1 MKRWIEISAVAA
13 GLVLATAGTASAG
26 EATGN
31 GKPTPAPGNAASEC
45 VFSGQDTQDASARR
59 HRGAT
64 RPMFDDDAL
73 AVRGNQSPGG
83 VDRYHGVQNYG
94 IFVRAGLKDVVP
106 SPGDG
111 VQRQRRLTEADIRHA
126 ASLAQRKPMLPAED
140 SAVLEERAA
149 TR

>member
-45 VFSGQDTQDASARR
+45 VYSGQDTQDATN
-59 HRGAT
+59 GGT
-64 RPMFDDDAL
+64 EVQPPQFDDDAL
-73 AVRGNQSPGG
+73 AERGNQSPGG

-94 IFVRAGLKDVVP
+94 IFVSAGLKGVVP
-106 SPGDG
+106 SPG
-111 VQRQRRLTEADIRHA
+111 EACNG
-126 ASLAQRKPMLPAED
+126 SGG
-140 SAVLEERAA
+140 
-149 TR
+149 